1 MTSWKARVPAALVV
15 PNSLGDSLPL
25 HMTPPPDSLVS
36 PVDSSFLE
44 GASSLARF
52 GLDIGGTL
60 CKVVFFEP
68 IITAEI
74 QAPAPSETPKSRFSR
89 ESFEDDNV
97 VAPSVEPDDA
107 SNSNGSHENEIWSDG
122 KKDFSMFK
130 SSKPT
135 PKGVNKGGERSKREH
150 SRQLDRKMWNSSH
163 DPVHIPGRG
172 TLYFKCFETW
182 KMEEFLALTKEHSLV
197 KKGRA
202 LGATGGGARKFKD
215 HFEQIAGLQLE
226 RADELY
232 SLVRGIDFL
241 ARHAHQESF
250 EYPAGSF
257 RGGAIQRPLKEI
269 SDDEYELQAERR
281 ASSSTSSQDRSK
293 SNEDMNGTEALRRV
307 VKGPV
312 LATSDIE
319 RLGGPQDLYPYLVVN
334 IGSGV
339 SILRV
344 DAAERFERVG
354 GTSLGGSTFLGL
366 TSALTNCTT
375 FEEAINLAR
384 EGDST
389 QIDMLVGDIYG
400 GDYTEMGLAATTV
413 ASSFGKL
420 AMRLLAVAMEFWSK
434 GNIKAVFLRHEG
446 HAGAM
451 GALLSTLDPLNPI
464 DKLLLDA
471 S

>member
-1 MTSWKARVPAALVV
+1 MPAALVV

-172 TLYFKCFETW
+172 TLYFKCFGVSQISTCL
-182 KMEEFLALTKEHSLV
+182 LACAVFVFVVQNGFQSQFNTTIYRAARYMHVNNELIISTDSLV
-197 KKGRA
+197 
-202 LGATGGGARKFKD
+202 
-215 HFEQIAGLQLE
+215 
-226 RADELY
+226 
-232 SLVRGIDFL
+232 
-241 ARHAHQESF
+241 
-250 EYPAGSF
+250 
-257 RGGAIQRPLKEI
+257 
-269 SDDEYELQAERR
+269 
-281 ASSSTSSQDRSK
+281 
-293 SNEDMNGTEALRRV
+293 
-307 VKGPV
+307 
-312 LATSDIE
+312 
-319 RLGGPQDLYPYLVVN
+319 
-334 IGSGV
+334 
-339 SILRV
+339 
-344 DAAERFERVG
+344 
-354 GTSLGGSTFLGL
+354 
-366 TSALTNCTT
+366 
-375 FEEAINLAR
+375 
-384 EGDST
+384 
-389 QIDMLVGDIYG
+389 
-400 GDYTEMGLAATTV
+400 
-413 ASSFGKL
+413 
-420 AMRLLAVAMEFWSK
+420 
-434 GNIKAVFLRHEG
+434 
-446 HAGAM
+446 
-451 GALLSTLDPLNPI
+451 
-464 DKLLLDA
+464 
-471 S
+471 